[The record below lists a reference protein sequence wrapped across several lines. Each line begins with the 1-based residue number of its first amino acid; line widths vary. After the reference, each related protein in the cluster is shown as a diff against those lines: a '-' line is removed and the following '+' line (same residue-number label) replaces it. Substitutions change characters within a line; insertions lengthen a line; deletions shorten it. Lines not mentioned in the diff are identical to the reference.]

1 MDVNVWAREGFLVLL
16 LVLPPFPWDPAL
28 ALRLPFQSLA
38 QLSVLYKMRPLLPHT
53 SLLQHT
59 LKLERVINWAQAVPW
74 EELQLS
80 EQPCMQAG
88 YFPLYFAILKWHL
101 LYPSSHI
108 KIMHLSSPYLLVCAV
123 FVIFR
128 HFILVLAESSLY
140 CWNFRKKKLKQQN
153 KPKTQPTKTC

>member
-1 MDVNVWAREGFLVLL
+1 
-16 LVLPPFPWDPAL
+16 
-28 ALRLPFQSLA
+28 
-38 QLSVLYKMRPLLPHT
+38 MRPLLPHT

-140 CWNFRKKKLKQQN
+140 CWNFQKKKIKTTKQTQNPTHQNLLKFLISYMLYQVYKQSSVFQGFLICDLPSIN
-153 KPKTQPTKTC
+153 LNRQI

>member
-1 MDVNVWAREGFLVLL
+1 MPGQAGVGRSLI

-28 ALRLPFQSLA
+28 AVRLPFQSPP
-38 QLSVLYKMRPLLPHT
+38 QLSVLYKMRPFLPHT

-88 YFPLYFAILKWHL
+88 YFPLCFAVLKWHL

-108 KIMHLSSPYLLVCAV
+108 KIMHLSSPCLLVYAV
-123 FVIFR
+123 FLIFR
-128 HFILVLAESSLY
+128 YFIVVSAESFLY
-140 CWNFRKKKLKQQN
+140 CWNFWKKKIN
-153 KPKTQPTKTC
+153 